1 LDFLFLGMGF
11 TLMESA
17 AVVRLALLFGS
28 TWVVNAV
35 VFSAVLATVFLGNAW
50 VRGGRA
56 PALQTALIAL
66 LGSVALNYAVAPS
79 SLVGLPAFARVLASA
94 ALIGTPVL
102 FAAVCFSRL
111 FERQVS
117 TGPALGMNLIG
128 AMAGGFA
135 EYASMLLGMRA
146 VWLLVLVVYLCAWW
160 SSVRAARAQ

>member
-1 LDFLFLGMGF
+1 
-11 TLMESA
+11 
-17 AVVRLALLFGS
+17 
-28 TWVVNAV
+28 
-35 VFSAVLATVFLGNAW
+35 
-50 VRGGRA
+50 
-56 PALQTALIAL
+56 LQTALIAL

-94 ALIGTPVL
+94 VLIGTPVL

-146 VWLLVLVVYLCAWW
+146 VWLLVLVVAVLVANTCL
-160 SSVRAARAQ
+160 SSIDHGCRMVGEASSCS